1 MCLMYKVFGV
11 NANEM
16 PCNAV
21 REAPNAVLDST
32 DYTIYK
38 LCRTEGK
45 TVI

>member
-21 REAPNAVLDST
+21 REAPNAVLDFT
-32 DYTIYK
+32 DYTIY
-38 LCRTEGK
+38 
-45 TVI
+45 I